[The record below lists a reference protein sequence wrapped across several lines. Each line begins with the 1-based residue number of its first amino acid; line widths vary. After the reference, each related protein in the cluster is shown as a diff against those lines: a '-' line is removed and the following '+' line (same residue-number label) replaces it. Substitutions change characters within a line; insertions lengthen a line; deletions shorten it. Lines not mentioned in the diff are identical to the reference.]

1 MKKITGLLV
10 LLCLSSFLF
19 ISCEKEERI
28 TTGNVRIKVLFENGK
43 AFSIGAD
50 VYLYYSKDS
59 MDKHIFAVATQSSKD
74 NDAVCYFSNLAPAT
88 YFVKA
93 QGSLGSALYSATGSF
108 LVEEG
113 KTTEHILYLFSN
125 GDLRVFV
132 REQSAIGVYI
142 GGASVSIYY
151 SEDDWKNNQV
161 YQSQLSSLS
170 YPVEDG
176 ALFSGLN
183 PQKYFVKASY
193 TNSGGYFEGNDS
205 IFVPYGTETRLHIVC
220 QH

>member
-43 AFSIGAD
+43 AFQIGAD

-74 NDAVCYFSNLAPAT
+74 NDAVCYFSNLAPTT

-125 GDLRVFV
+125 G
-132 REQSAIGVYI
+132 
-142 GGASVSIYY
+142 
-151 SEDDWKNNQV
+151 
-161 YQSQLSSLS
+161 
-170 YPVEDG
+170 
-176 ALFSGLN
+176 
-183 PQKYFVKASY
+183 
-193 TNSGGYFEGNDS
+193 
-205 IFVPYGTETRLHIVC
+205 
-220 QH
+220 